1 MAEEH
6 GLTAARTL
14 LLLRSAS
21 VSVFPFGARVEII
34 RMSAGRTIGSF
45 VVAFRRAVNGCG
57 LAAPAG

>member
-6 GLTAARTL
+6 GLTAARAL

-21 VSVFPFGARVEII
+21 VGVFPFGVEGEII
-34 RMSAGRTIGSF
+34 RLSRGRTIGSF